1 MRSVF
6 VPAAALLATL
16 LCVACGGNSAA
27 AGTYVIDA
35 DAVKKQLLDD
45 AGSPEERKSVEQITD
60 LMVSKMR
67 FELTLTGDGRF
78 TASGGMG
85 EAASASGTYT
95 ISGKKLTLV
104 TTEEQ
109 GKQKAPPGE
118 QTGTIADGVIT
129 LTAKGRE
136 LTLRKR

>member
-6 VPAAALLATL
+6 VPAAALLAAL
-16 LCVACGGNSAA
+16 LCLACGGNSAA
-27 AGTYVIDA
+27 GTYVLDA
-35 DAVKKQLLDD
+35 DAVTKRLLDD
-45 AGSPEERKSVEQITD
+45 AGSPEKRKTVEQIAD
-60 LMVSKMR
+60 LVRSKMKL
-67 FELTLTGDGRF
+67 ELTLAGDGRF

-95 ISGKKLTLV
+95 ISGQKLTLV

-118 QTGTIADGVIT
+118 QTGTIVDGVIT
-129 LTAKGRE
+129 LTANGRE